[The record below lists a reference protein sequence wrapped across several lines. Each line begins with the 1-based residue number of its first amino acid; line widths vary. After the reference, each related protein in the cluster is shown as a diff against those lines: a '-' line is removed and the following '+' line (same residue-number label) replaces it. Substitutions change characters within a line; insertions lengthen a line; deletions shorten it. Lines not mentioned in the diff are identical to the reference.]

1 MGLFDYFNANR
12 RSAEVAKERL
22 SILIARDK
30 IQRNRPS
37 FLPQLQD
44 EILAVIKK
52 YVDINQDDVS
62 ITLDR
67 ENDCEILEVNIAL
80 PEKSCQQRTDTPP
93 AAEPPREP

>member
-12 RSAEVAKERL
+12 KSAEVAKERL

-30 IQRNRPS
+30 IHWNRPS

-44 EILAVIKK
+44 ELLAVIKK
-52 YVDINQDDVS
+52 YVDISQDDIS

-67 ENDCEILEVNIAL
+67 EADCEILELNIAL
-80 PEKSCQQRTDTPP
+80 PERACQREDK
-93 AAEPPREP
+93 AAEPTPAPAP

>member
-12 RSAEVAKERL
+12 KSAEVAKERL

-52 YVDINQDDVS
+52 YVDINQEDVS

-67 ENDCEILEVNIAL
+67 EHDCEILELNIAL
-80 PEKSCQQRTDTPP
+80 PEKAYQREEK
-93 AAEPPREP
+93 AAVVEREREP

>member
-12 RSAEVAKERL
+12 KSAEVAKERL
-22 SILIARDK
+22 SILINRDK

-44 EILAVIKK
+44 ELLAVIKK
-52 YVDINQDDVS
+52 YVDINQDDIS

-67 ENDCEILEVNIAL
+67 EQDCEILELNITL
-80 PEKSCQQRTDTPP
+80 PERSCQQREDKPLP
-93 AAEPPREP
+93 EREREP

>member
-12 RSAEVAKERL
+12 KSAEVAKERL

-44 EILAVIKK
+44 ELLAVIKK
-52 YVDINQDDVS
+52 YVDINQEDVS

-67 ENDCEILEVNIAL
+67 EHDCEILELNIAL
-80 PEKSCQQRTDTPP
+80 PEKSCQKREEKPLV
-93 AAEPPREP
+93 EREP